1 MFKGQPAWDT
11 WQPGGK
17 KDGEMEK
24 VFKRIKNRM
33 VSAAGLMLGLSKRID
48 YKTLNRYVIGMNE
61 SLTLDHVLLEASRC
75 LKDILNY
82 QLFAFAVQDG
92 ERLDVWIDPRMYQ
105 KPLSRVIERDFGA
118 DSPRQ
123 NIHFF
128 TDDGRDM
135 AVSMAF
141 HGERLLSRVIMDTGG
156 GLARLYVLPQ
166 RRMMPYH
173 DEILGTIVKTLGVA
187 LNNCL
192 NIKRLESDA
201 ALDPLTGCYNRR
213 EFDRLIEHHIAG
225 ARRHGKA
232 LSLIMFDV
240 DHFKEVND
248 TFGHS
253 AGDAVLAQIAAT
265 VRSTIRKGD
274 YLVRYG
280 GEEFIAVLPDTESLR
295 AVELAGRL
303 RRILE
308 NHDIRLPDG
317 RAIRKTASF
326 GIACYQKGWSA
337 DRLVNEADHLMYQAK
352 ALGRNR
358 VMPKLK
364 GHTRDCQ
371 GEIAYNL
378 EDLTSCAMIN

>member
-1 MFKGQPAWDT
+1 M
-11 WQPGGK
+11 
-17 KDGEMEK
+17 
-24 VFKRIKNRM
+24 I
-33 VSAAGLMLGLSKRID
+33 SATGALFGLSKRID

-105 KPLSRVIERDFGA
+105 EPLSKVIKRDFG
-118 DSPRQ
+118 SGSSRQ
-123 NIHFF
+123 HIHFF
-128 TDDGRDM
+128 ADDDQDRG
-135 AVSMAF
+135 ASMTF
-141 HGERLLSRVIMDTGG
+141 HEERLLSHVIMDTGG
-156 GLARLYVLPQ
+156 VARLYVLPQ

-173 DEILGTIVKTLGVA
+173 DEILGMIVKTLSVA

-213 EFDRLIEHHIAG
+213 EFDRLIEHHIGG
-225 ARRHGKA
+225 AQRHGKA

-240 DHFKEVND
+240 DHFKSVND

-253 AGDAVLAQIAAT
+253 AGDAVLAQIADT
-265 VRSTIRKGD
+265 VRSTIRQED
-274 YLVRYG
+274 YLIRYG
-280 GEEFIAVLPDTESLR
+280 GEEFVAVLPDTESIR

-308 NHDIRLPDG
+308 DRDICLPDG
-317 RAIRKTASF
+317 GVIRKTASF
-326 GIACYQKGWSA
+326 GVACYQKGWSA
-337 DRLVNEADHLMYQAK
+337 ERFVKEADHLMYQAK

-358 VMPKLK
+358 VMPKLNV
-364 GHTRDCQ
+364 HT
-371 GEIAYNL
+371 GESLDEMAYNFG
-378 EDLTSCAMIN
+378 DFTSCAMT